1 VTDPLQRAE
10 SEGWSLV
17 ALPQIPEPRGNLTV
31 LEERV
36 HPPFPIG
43 SVRWFYDVPAGA
55 SWRAG
60 ESRVADALIVALSG
74 SFEVDLGRRWSRSAI
89 RLSRANT
96 GLQVP
101 AGLDWTVHDASTNS
115 VGLVISSKENQLPSA
130 GSGPLHQTEPTPL
143 NRESTI
149 DDCRTIT
156 LPHLRDRHGSATEA
170 VPREGVPFD
179 IPRVYYLYDVP
190 GGARRGGHAHR
201 ELEQIV
207 LAVAGAFDL
216 LLDDGRRA
224 RSIRLD
230 RAHSGMF
237 IATGIWREL
246 LNFSSGAICL
256 VLASAPYDEADY
268 VRDYDAF
275 RHEKLGL

>member
-1 VTDPLQRAE
+1 M
-10 SEGWSLV
+10 
-17 ALPQIPEPRGNLTV
+17 
-31 LEERV
+31 
-36 HPPFPIG
+36 
-43 SVRWFYDVPAGA
+43 
-55 SWRAG
+55 
-60 ESRVADALIVALSG
+60 
-74 SFEVDLGRRWSRSAI
+74 
-89 RLSRANT
+89 RLSRADT

-101 AGLDWTVHDASTNS
+101 AAAGLDRARCLDELGRPRHLLQRAARP
-115 VGLVISSKENQLPSA
+115 G
-130 GSGPLHQTEPTPL
+130 GPDPLDRTEPVAL

-156 LPHLRDRHGSATEA
+156 LPHRRDVHGSATEA
-170 VPREGVPFD
+170 VPQEDVPFD

-190 GGARRGGHAHR
+190 GGAWRGGHAHR

-230 RAHSGMF
+230 RAHSGVL

-275 RHEKLGL
+275 RREKLRL

>member
-1 VTDPLQRAE
+1 MTDPR
-10 SEGWSLV
+10 LV

-31 LEERV
+31 LEEGV

-55 SWRAG
+55 SWKAG
-60 ESRVADALIVALSG
+60 ESRLDDALIVALSG
-74 SFEVDLGRRWSRSAI
+74 SFEVVLGAAPPSVSAAPTPDFRFRPGWTGPCTMPRRTRSASSSPPARSPLDRI
-89 RLSRANT
+89 RL
-96 GLQVP
+96 
-101 AGLDWTVHDASTNS
+101 TN
-115 VGLVISSKENQLPSA
+115 
-130 GSGPLHQTEPTPL
+130 TEPAAL

-156 LPHLRDRHGSATEA
+156 LPHRRDEHGSVTEA

-230 RAHSGMF
+230 RAHSGVL

-275 RHEKLGL
+275 QREKLGL